1 MTSHAHAPM
10 SHVYNRQNEEKKA
23 KKNYTRQ
30 QKPRQQQQQYKIAHT
45 RKQFKTQ
52 RVEKKLTQSNVIWQN
67 VIDLHACLRASQPAS
82 QRVCVCQVK

>member
-1 MTSHAHAPM
+1 MFTIGKM
-10 SHVYNRQNEEKKA
+10 KK
-23 KKNYTRQ
+23 KRRKNYTRQ

-67 VIDLHACLRASQPAS
+67 VIDLHACLRANEPAS
-82 QRVCVCQVK
+82 QRVSVCQVK

>member
-1 MTSHAHAPM
+1 MFTIGKM
-10 SHVYNRQNEEKKA
+10 KKTA
-23 KKNYTRQ
+23 KKNYTQQ
-30 QKPRQQQQQYKIAHT
+30 QKPRQQQQQQYKIEHT